1 MKTAR
6 FLARLLLVMA
16 GLTVGGEALAAGNP
30 VSGVSLVVALKDA
43 HELAASRSD
52 LKVLRVEGTSML
64 PFFGPGA
71 VLVVKSLSSEK
82 LRAGMVVVY
91 TNRFNETV
99 AHRLVTPTAA
109 GWTASGYN
117 NHNTDSTPVTAN
129 NLVGVVYA
137 TFHSDAVP
145 AVDSVMLAAVN
156 VSTPV
161 ALAASA
167 R

>member
-6 FLARLLLVMA
+6 TLTRILLALA
-16 GLTVGGEALAAGNP
+16 GLGLGGEAVAAMNP
-30 VSGVSLVVALKDA
+30 VSGVSMTVALKDA
-43 HELAASRSD
+43 HAVAGNRAD
-52 LKVLRVEGTSML
+52 LKVLRIEGASML
-64 PFFGPGA
+64 PFFGAGA
-71 VLVVKSLSSEK
+71 VLVVKTLPSEK

-99 AHRLVTPTAA
+99 AHRLIASTDT

-117 NHNTDSTPVTAN
+117 NTEVDSTPVTAS

-137 TFHSDAVP
+137 TFHSDARP
-145 AVDSVMLAAVN
+145 VDVNMLAAV
-156 VSTPV
+156 SATPV